1 MESTRLKVSEQAHR
15 SHAGPFFGWLN
26 AWLKPYPRMAGSLSA
41 ARFACKPEGGILG
54 IGRPTVL

>member
-1 MESTRLKVSEQAHR
+1 LKVSEQAHR